1 LSIKNDIDMVKE
13 ELNSEEK
20 FFEKAVVTE
29 KFVKKYKK
37 PMIGVLVAIVL
48 VVGANIAYDMKEKS
62 RIASANEVLEK
73 LHSNP
78 ADKASLDEL
87 KSLSPKLH
95 DALIL
100 SQAIADNDIDKLK
113 SLKDSKTSLVQDVA
127 SYELAQISKNLSS
140 LESYSS
146 KEGVIYKDLA
156 LVQSA
161 VMLMN
166 KGEVEKAHEK
176 LAYISTNSNLSKIAT
191 ALLHY
196 GVK

>member
-1 LSIKNDIDMVKE
+1 MVRE

-37 PMIGVLVAIVL
+37 LMIGALIAIVL

-62 RIASANEVLEK
+62 RVASANEVLEK
-73 LHSNP
+73 LQSNP
-78 ADKASLDEL
+78 SDKASLDEL
-87 KSLSPKLH
+87 KSISPKLH
-95 DALIL
+95 DAWVL
-100 SQAIADNDIDKLK
+100 SQAISDNDIDKLK
-113 SLKDSKTSLVQDVA
+113 SLKDSKASLVKDIA
-127 SYELAQISKNLSS
+127 SYELAQISKDLNL

-156 LVQSA
+156 LVQSSI
-161 VMLMN
+161 VLMN
-166 KGEVEKAHEK
+166 NGKINEAHEK
-176 LAYISTNSNLSKIAT
+176 LAYLSASSSLSKIAT

>member
-1 LSIKNDIDMVKE
+1 MVRE

-29 KFVKKYKK
+29 RFVKKYKK
-37 PMIGVLVAIVL
+37 LMIATLVAIVL

-62 RIASANEVLEK
+62 RITSANEVLEK
-73 LHSNP
+73 LQTNP
-78 ADKASLDEL
+78 ADKASLNEL
-87 KSLSPKLH
+87 KSISPKLH
-95 DALIL
+95 DAWVL
-100 SQAIADNDIDKLK
+100 SQAISDNDVDKLT
-113 SLKDSKTSLVQDVA
+113 SLKDSTASLVQDIA
-127 SYELAQISKNLSS
+127 SYELAQISKDLNS

-161 VMLMN
+161 VMLMKN
-166 KGEVEKAHEK
+166 GEVEKAHEK